1 MIKWKNGRQRRN
13 LVCAGSWQAERR
25 WKNQPAEQNQQK
37 TIRPGARNWAR
48 TENGQ
53 AAALLLTRTAKTEG
67 INPKTNSIRASSRT
81 QEINSKRRDIPKQ
94 RREPN
99 EFPFFERDKTLNNH
113 TKSQL
118 QDKTTGAGREQHR
131 TSSRS
136 SKTTAASPKKIGVLA
151 DQLQQYEKLS
161 TAEIWWPRASLVNK
175 ILGGITGWVLL
186 SWAENRD
193 REPGPDQ
200 WRQIKE
206 QNENREPLAF
216 NSRADPNKKNRQPT
230 PAQESR
236 GADPVP
242 YLLPVREQAP
252 DEDLFENEWKIDGE
266 SDWAHFLLAA

>member
-1 MIKWKNGRQRRN
+1 VRAADKPSGGGRISPQNKISRRQFG
-13 LVCAGSWQAERR
+13 L
-25 WKNQPAEQNQQK
+25 
-37 TIRPGARNWAR
+37 
-48 TENGQ
+48 
-53 AAALLLTRTAKTEG
+53 AALLLTRTAKTEG

-161 TAEIWWPRASLVNK
+161 TAEIW
-175 ILGGITGWVLL
+175 
-186 SWAENRD
+186 
-193 REPGPDQ
+193 
-200 WRQIKE
+200 
-206 QNENREPLAF
+206 
-216 NSRADPNKKNRQPT
+216 
-230 PAQESR
+230 
-236 GADPVP
+236 
-242 YLLPVREQAP
+242 
-252 DEDLFENEWKIDGE
+252 
-266 SDWAHFLLAA
+266 